1 MTTAPDEDSSVE
13 QALTGGALQRVGWY
27 RFYFADERWEWSE
40 EVEQIHGYQP
50 GTVTPTTELVLSHKH
65 PDDYPHIAATLDDIR
80 RTHKPFS
87 TRHRIITVQGDVRD
101 VVVIGERFHDNTG
114 EIVGTQGFYLDVTPS
129 AKQRQESITEA
140 LAEIA
145 DHRAAIEQ
153 AKGVLMYVYGI
164 GPDAAFDILKW
175 RSQDANVK
183 LRALAEQL
191 SRRPHTQARRRL
203 SRVAPNVRQ
212 AATHRPRTSQSPR
225 CLSCDRRRPAGLR
238 DYAMLTLLARVG
250 LRRGEVAG
258 LRLDDIDWR
267 SGELAV
273 AGKGRRFD
281 RVPLPGDVGRAIVDY
296 LQRGRPPEAL
306 DRRLFIRI
314 RAPHRGIGAGGVTQ
328 AVAAAAERA
337 GLGTVYAHRLGH
349 TAATSMLAAG
359 ASLTEIGLV
368 LRHRGPLTTSIY
380 AKVDTTALVALA
392 RPWPSGGV
400 S

>member
-175 RSQDANVK
+175 RSQDANIK

-191 SRRPHTQARRRL
+191 VADVLTLKHDEGSPL
-203 SRVAPNVRQ
+203 SRPTFDQ
-212 AATHRPRTSQSPR
+212 
-225 CLSCDRRRPAGLR
+225 LL
-238 DYAMLTLLARVG
+238 LTAHERVKAR
-250 LRRGEVAG
+250 
-258 LRLDDIDWR
+258 
-267 SGELAV
+267 
-273 AGKGRRFD
+273 
-281 RVPLPGDVGRAIVDY
+281 
-296 LQRGRPPEAL
+296 
-306 DRRLFIRI
+306 
-314 RAPHRGIGAGGVTQ
+314 GA
-328 AVAAAAERA
+328 
-337 GLGTVYAHRLGH
+337 
-349 TAATSMLAAG
+349 
-359 ASLTEIGLV
+359 
-368 LRHRGPLTTSIY
+368 
-380 AKVDTTALVALA
+380 
-392 RPWPSGGV
+392 
-400 S
+400 